1 MSAAHIFNLPSNT
14 CLPGPD
20 FVFSR
25 DTTGKVTGS
34 QTFRARRA
42 EFYGQIL
49 QAKFRKG
56 TSIKEVYPNILA
68 FLEPLVID
76 TAECQE
82 QPGGIDEIY
91 VTYTGYL
98 QVDSEMQER
107 ETVYSRNNALEE
119 RSILQHPKFLAE
131 VTDIEDIE
139 LIVKGHD
146 GIYEKN
152 KNASTGSNYKI
163 WDIVTQ
169 GNRGA
174 LIDALA
180 IEWWDFIVTRGVKT
194 YQAATSEWTKSRSN
208 AGGLAD
214 SDLEKLGKIDV
225 PDGNPAAPPGMIWF
239 MSGSTESRT
248 VGTASSWSITW
259 TMINDNDINQK
270 LYGEDE

>member
-1 MSAAHIFNLPSNT
+1 MSLATIRGIARNSW
-14 CLPGPD
+14 LPGPD
-20 FVFSR
+20 FVFQR

-34 QTFRARRA
+34 QTFSANRQD
-42 EFYGQIL
+42 FYGQIM
-49 QAKFRKG
+49 QAAFRKG
-56 TSIKEVYPNILA
+56 TKISVVYPQVLSYLHP
-68 FLEPLVID
+68 LEID

-82 QPGGIDEIY
+82 EPGGIDKIF
-91 VTYTGYL
+91 VTYVGYI
-98 QVDSEMQER
+98 QVDSEMQDR

-119 RSILQHPKFLAE
+119 RSILRHPKFLAD

-146 GIYEKN
+146 GLYEKN
-152 KNASTGSNYKI
+152 KTASTASNYKI
-163 WDIVTQ
+163 WDVVTQ

-180 IEWWDFIVTRGVKT
+180 IEWWDFIVTRGIKT

-208 AGGLAD
+208 AGGLANI
-214 SDLEKLGKIDV
+214 DLEKLGKIDV
-225 PDGNPAAPPGMIWF
+225 PDGDPAAPAGMIWF

-259 TMINDNDINQK
+259 TLIDDNDINQK
-270 LYGEDE
+270 LYGDDE